1 MFTQTKIL
9 IAVAAII
16 SFLAIVGVHL
26 YNDSNVRDELAAA
39 KLLNLTREATIKALT
54 DTRKAEIEA
63 ATKAAEVITKAAIDE
78 KNAALTELGL
88 EHINRLELT
97 KRIEALNETHNRKLA
112 DTKFNFNER
121 LRLEGINSATAIRQ
135 ESERY
140 ANLPKTASECDGII
154 ADYDTLKQACQLT
167 TIDLNT
173 CGREYE
179 ADTAACG
186 RKQ

>member
-16 SFLAIVGVHL
+16 SLLVIVGVHL
-26 YNDSNVRDELAAA
+26 YNDRDVRDKLAAA
-39 KLLNLTREATIKALT
+39 NLLNTTREATIKDLT

-63 ATKAAEVITKAAIDE
+63 ATKAAEIITKKAIDE
-78 KNAALTELGL
+78 KQAALTALGL

-97 KRIEALNETHNRKLA
+97 KRIEAQNETHNRKLD

-121 LRLEGINSATAIRQ
+121 LRLEGINSATAVRE

-140 ANLPKTASECDGII
+140 ADIPKTASECDGIF
-154 ADYDTLKQACQLT
+154 ADYETLKQACQLT

-173 CGREYE
+173 CGREYD

-186 RKQ
+186 REK